1 MAPLVGNLFGED
13 VDQEEDLDQ
22 DDRGD
27 DQREPRND
35 VRD

>member
-1 MAPLVGNLFGED
+1 MAPLMGNLFGED
-13 VDQEEDLDQ
+13 MEHQENRDQ

-27 DQREPRND
+27 DEREPRND